1 MSYDPPFCY
10 YEGGV
15 LKFNVGGT
23 NLGLC
28 TARDVCLC
36 GGGAQAPEAPPPP
49 IPPMAPDNA
58 PFRIRS
64 GFGYCEFASAPEA
77 GYPSDFDCITDGPDS
92 YGNIERCTVEV
103 MMDQTLVAVQYDVED
118 GYDYMTISGTQYTGT
133 NGPAGVI
140 PTTTIEWTSDHMVPA
155 AGWKLCVSGGGAAAA
170 SPSSPSGSGAAAA
183 AYGGFT
189 VESGPCTVTA
199 GGGCVRSDNY
209 PGQYG
214 TGVSCVIAP
223 TQDLRLSSTAFATE
237 KNYDMLTF
245 NGKTF
250 TGDLGPVLQPV
261 TANQKIEWVSDVS
274 VADTGCAL
282 CCAAHARFP
291 SPHLPT
297 GASLPSYPHQVG
309 ALRRRGAA
317 RR

>member
-1 MSYDPPFCY
+1 MSAVSRKPPARR
-10 YEGGV
+10 
-15 LKFNVGGT
+15 LT
-23 NLGLC
+23 SAILLLLAHLP
-28 TARDVCLC
+28 TAR
-36 GGGAQAPEAPPPP
+36 A
-49 IPPMAPDNA
+49 
-58 PFRIRS
+58 
-64 GFGYCEFASAPEA
+64 GFTLAA
-77 GYPSDFDCITDGPDS
+77 GDD
-92 YGNIERCTVEV
+92 CTVSANGACVESDGYGAGGYQDAQSCSITLQPSAALEV
-103 MMDQTLVAVQYDVED
+103 ISFAVED
-118 GYDYMTISGTQYTGT
+118 GYDHMTISGTQYTGT

-245 NGKTF
+245 DGKTF

-282 CCAAHARFP
+282 CCATHARFP

-297 GASLPSYPHQVG
+297 DASLPSYPHQVG
-309 ALRRRGAA
+309 ALRRGGAA

>member
-1 MSYDPPFCY
+1 MKRSILLLLAHLPAARAGFTLAPGDDCTVSANGACVESDGYGA
-10 YEGGV
+10 GGYS
-15 LKFNVGGT
+15 
-23 NLGLC
+23 
-28 TARDVCLC
+28 D
-36 GGGAQAPEAPPPP
+36 AQACSITLQPSAALEV
-49 IPPMAPDNA
+49 I
-58 PFRIRS
+58 S
-64 GFGYCEFASAPEA
+64 FA
-77 GYPSDFDCITDGPDS
+77 
-92 YGNIERCTVEV
+92 
-103 MMDQTLVAVQYDVED
+103 VED
-118 GYDYMTISGTQYTGT
+118 YFDHMTISGTQYTGT

-199 GGGCVRSDNY
+199 GGDCVRSDNY

-237 KNYDMLTF
+237 KNYDMLTI
-245 NGKTF
+245 GGETF
-250 TGDLGPVLQPV
+250 TGTLGPTFLSV
-261 TANQKIEWVSDVS
+261 TANQKIVWESDSS
-274 VADTGCAL
+274 VTNTGCAL
-282 CCAAHARFP
+282 CCASHARFP
-291 SPHLPT
+291 SPHAPT
-297 GASLPSYPHQVG
+297 DAPLPSHPHQVG
-309 ALRRRGAA
+309 ALRRGEPA

>member
-1 MSYDPPFCY
+1 MSAVSHKPPPRR
-10 YEGGV
+10 
-15 LKFNVGGT
+15 LT
-23 NLGLC
+23 SAILLLLAHLP
-28 TARDVCLC
+28 TARAGFTL
-36 GGGAQAPEAPPPP
+36 APG
-49 IPPMAPDNA
+49 D
-58 PFRIRS
+58 
-64 GFGYCEFASAPEA
+64 
-77 GYPSDFDCITDGPDS
+77 D
-92 YGNIERCTVEV
+92 CTVSANGACVESDGYGAGGYQDAQSCSITLQPSAALEV
-103 MMDQTLVAVQYDVED
+103 ISFAVED
-118 GYDYMTISGTQYTGT
+118 YFDHMTISGTQYTGT

-155 AGWKLCVSGGGAAAA
+155 AGWKLCVSGAAAA
-170 SPSSPSGSGAAAA
+170 SPSPPSGSGAAAA

-199 GGGCVRSDNY
+199 GGDCVRSDNY

-214 TGVSCVIAP
+214 TSVSCVIAP

-245 NGKTF
+245 DGKTF

-282 CCAAHARFP
+282 CCATHARFP

-297 GASLPSYPHQVG
+297 DASPPSYPHQMG
-309 ALRRRGAA
+309 ALRRGGAA

>member
-1 MSYDPPFCY
+1 MSSVPH
-10 YEGGV
+10 
-15 LKFNVGGT
+15 K
-23 NLGLC
+23 
-28 TARDVCLC
+28 
-36 GGGAQAPEAPPPP
+36 PPPRRLTSA
-49 IPPMAPDNA
+49 ILLLLAHLSTTRA
-58 PFRIRS
+58 
-64 GFGYCEFASAPEA
+64 GFTLSPG
-77 GYPSDFDCITDGPDS
+77 DD
-92 YGNIERCTVEV
+92 CTVSANGACVESDGYGAGGYSDAQSCSITLQPSAALEV
-103 MMDQTLVAVQYDVED
+103 IGFAVED
-118 GYDYMTISGTQYTGT
+118 GYDYMTISGTRYTGT

-170 SPSSPSGSGAAAA
+170 SPSSPSGSSTAA

-199 GGGCVRSDNY
+199 GGDCVRSDNY

-214 TGVSCVIAP
+214 TSVSCVIAP

-237 KNYDMLTF
+237 KNYDVLTF

-297 GASLPSYPHQVG
+297 DASLPSCPHQVG
-309 ALRRRGAA
+309 ALRRGGAA